1 MCFVSEIL
9 CVQIDFSG
17 TTKPV
22 FLIPSNMSFKISSNI
37 FKENIGSHH
46 GTFQDL
52 RNTNALFICNTV

>member
-22 FLIPSNMSFKISSNI
+22 FLSFKISLNI

-46 GTFQDL
+46 GAFQDL
-52 RNTNALFICNTV
+52 RNTNALFIYNPL